1 MLDIKFVRENPDVV
15 DKACES
21 RQNAHWDREKFFE
34 LDEER
39 RSVIAEVEKLQA
51 ERNSVSKQIGQLMR
65 EGKKDEAEA
74 AKARVAANKDRIA
87 SLDDRRNE
95 VEAALFDLVSR
106 IPNIPHES
114 VPYGKDDSDNP
125 EVRRWG
131 TPRDFSAD
139 GFEPKAHWD
148 LGPATGMID
157 FDRGVK
163 VAGTR
168 FYVLGGM
175 GARMERALISFMV
188 DMHVKAGF
196 KEWWMPV
203 ITNRETLFGT
213 GQLPKFE
220 DDLYHVNPD
229 LYLIPTA
236 EVMLTNLHRGEVLEA
251 SQLPLWY
258 TAFTPCFREE
268 AGSAGR
274 DTRGIIRVHQFDKVE
289 MVKFAKPE
297 DSMNQLE
304 SMAGEA
310 EAVLQALGLPYHVVT
325 LCTGDIG
332 FSACKCYD
340 LEVWLPS
347 YGAYKEISSC
357 SNCWDF
363 QARRA
368 NIRYKDPAEFKG
380 TRYVH
385 TLNGS
390 GLAVGRTMAAI
401 MENYQNA
408 DGSITVPEALR
419 PYMGGVEVIRP
430 EA

>member
-1 MLDIKFVRENPDVV
+1 MLDIKFVRENPDLV
-15 DKACES
+15 DKSCES

-39 RSVIAEVEKLQA
+39 RTVISEVEALQA
-51 ERNSVSKQIGQLMR
+51 ERNSVSKQIGLLMR
-65 EGKKDEAEA
+65 EGKTEEAEA
-74 AKARVAANKDRIA
+74 AKQQVAANKNRIA
-87 SLDDRRNE
+87 ELDQRRGE
-95 VEAALFDLVSR
+95 VEEELTALVAA
-106 IPNIPHES
+106 IPNIPDPS

-125 EVRRWG
+125 EVRKWG
-131 TPRDFSAD
+131 EPTQFD
-139 GFEPKAHWD
+139 FEPKAHWD
-148 LGPATGMID
+148 LGPDLGMID

-163 VAGTR
+163 LAGTR
-168 FYVLGGM
+168 FYLLGGM
-175 GARMERALISFMV
+175 GARMERALINFMI
-188 DMHVKAGF
+188 DTHYQAGF
-196 KEWWMPV
+196 KEWWPPV
-203 ITNRETLFGT
+203 ITNHDSLFGT

-220 DDLYHVNPD
+220 EDLYHVQPD

-236 EVMLTNLHRGEVLEA
+236 EVQLTNIHRDEILDG
-251 SQLPLWY
+251 SKLPLLY

-274 DTRGIIRVHQFDKVE
+274 DTRGIIRVHEFDKVE

-304 SMAGEA
+304 SMVQEA
-310 EAVLQALGLPYHVVT
+310 EKILQLLGLPYHVVT

-332 FSACKCYD
+332 FSARKCYD
-340 LEVWLPS
+340 IEVWLPS
-347 YGAYKEISSC
+347 YNAYKEISSC

-380 TRYVH
+380 TRLVH

-408 DGSITVPEALR
+408 DGSITVPEVLR
-419 PYMGGVEVIRP
+419 PYMGGIEVIRP
-430 EA
+430 E

>member
-1 MLDIKFVRENPDVV
+1 MLDIKFVRENPDLV

-39 RSVIAEVEKLQA
+39 RSVISEVETLQA
-51 ERNSVSKQIGQLMR
+51 ERNAVSKQIGLLMR
-65 EGKKDEAEA
+65 EGKKEEAEA
-74 AKARVAANKDRIA
+74 AKEQVAANKDRIA
-87 SLDDRRNE
+87 RLDQRRGE
-95 VEAALFDLVSR
+95 VEEELTALVAA
-106 IPNIPHES
+106 IPNIPDAS

-125 EVRRWG
+125 EVRKWG
-131 TPRDFSAD
+131 EPTQFD
-139 GFEPKAHWD
+139 FEPKAHWD
-148 LGPATGMID
+148 LGPELGMID

-163 VAGTR
+163 LAGTR
-168 FYVLGGM
+168 FYLLGGM
-175 GARMERALISFMV
+175 GARMERALINFMI
-188 DMHVKAGF
+188 DTHNQAGF
-196 KEWWMPV
+196 KEWWPPV
-203 ITNRETLFGT
+203 ITNQDSLYGT

-220 DDLYHVNPD
+220 EDLYHVQPD

-236 EVMLTNLHRGEVLEA
+236 EVQLTNIHRDEILDA
-251 SQLPLWY
+251 SQLPLLY

-304 SMAGEA
+304 SMVQEA
-310 EAVLQALGLPYHVVT
+310 EKILQLLGLPYHVVT

-340 LEVWLPS
+340 IEVWLPS
-347 YGAYKEISSC
+347 YNAYKEISSC

-380 TRYVH
+380 TRLVH

-408 DGSITVPEALR
+408 DGSVTVPEALR
-419 PYMGGVEVIRP
+419 PYMGGIEVIRP
-430 EA
+430 E

>member
-1 MLDIKFVRENPDVV
+1 MLDIKFVRENPDLV

-87 SLDDRRNE
+87 SLDDRRTE
-95 VEAALFDLVSR
+95 VEDALFDLVSR

-148 LGPATGMID
+148 LGPATGTID

-163 VAGTR
+163 IAGTR
-168 FYVLGGM
+168 FYVLGGL
-175 GARMERALISFMV
+175 GARMERALISFMI

-196 KEWWMPV
+196 KEWWLPV

-229 LYLIPTA
+229 MYLIPTA
-236 EVMLTNLHRGEVLEA
+236 EVMLTNLHRDEILDA

-304 SMAGEA
+304 SMVAEA

-332 FSACKCYD
+332 FSATKCYD
-340 LEVWLPS
+340 IEVWLPS
-347 YGAYKEISSC
+347 YNAYKEISSC

-380 TRYVH
+380 TRLVH

-401 MENYQNA
+401 LENYQNA
-408 DGSITVPEALR
+408 DGSVTVPEALR

>member
-1 MLDIKFVRENPDVV
+1 MLDIKFVRENPDLV

-39 RSVIAEVEKLQA
+39 RSVIAEVEALQA
-51 ERNSVSKQIGQLMR
+51 ARNSASKEIGQLMR
-65 EGKKDEAEA
+65 EGKKEEAEA
-74 AKARVAANKDRIA
+74 KKAEVAANKERIA
-87 SLDDRRNE
+87 TLDDRRDA
-95 VEAALFDLVSR
+95 VEKELFDLVAA
-106 IPNIPHES
+106 IPNIPHED

-131 TPRDFSAD
+131 TPREFD
-139 GFEPKAHWD
+139 FEPKAHWD
-148 LGPATGMID
+148 LGPELGIID

-163 VAGTR
+163 LAGTR
-168 FYVLGGM
+168 FYLLGGM
-175 GARMERALISFMV
+175 GARMERALINFFI
-188 DMHVKAGF
+188 DMHNKAGF
-196 KEWWMPV
+196 KEWGPPV
-203 ITNRETLFGT
+203 ITNHDSLFGT
-213 GQLPKFE
+213 GQLPKFDE
-220 DDLYHVNPD
+220 DLYHVQPD

-236 EVMLTNLHRGEVLEA
+236 EVQLTNIHRDEVLDG
-251 SQLPLWY
+251 SKLPLMY

-274 DTRGIIRVHQFDKVE
+274 DTRGIIRVHEFDKVE

-304 SMAGEA
+304 SMVAEA
-310 EAVLQALGLPYHVVT
+310 ELCLQTLGLPYHVVT

-332 FSACKCYD
+332 FSATKCYD
-340 LEVWLPS
+340 IEVWLPS
-347 YGAYKEISSC
+347 YNNYKEISSC

-368 NIRYKDPAEFKG
+368 NIKYRDPSEFKG

-401 MENYQNA
+401 IENYQNE
-408 DGSITVPEALR
+408 DGTITVPEALR
-419 PYMGGVEVIRP
+419 PYMGGIEVITP
-430 EA
+430 EE

>member
-1 MLDIKFVRENPDVV
+1 MLDIKFVRENPDLV

-39 RSVIAEVEKLQA
+39 RSVIAEVEALQA
-51 ERNSVSKQIGQLMR
+51 ARNSASKEIGQLMH
-65 EGKKDEAEA
+65 EGKKEEAEA
-74 AKARVAANKDRIA
+74 KKAEVAANKERIA
-87 SLDDRRNE
+87 TLDDRRDA
-95 VEAALFDLVSR
+95 VEKELFDLVAA
-106 IPNIPHES
+106 IPNIPHED

-131 TPRDFSAD
+131 TPREFD
-139 GFEPKAHWD
+139 FEPKAHWD
-148 LGPATGMID
+148 LGPELGIID

-163 VAGTR
+163 LAGTR
-168 FYVLGGM
+168 FYLLGGM
-175 GARMERALISFMV
+175 GARMERALINFFI
-188 DMHVKAGF
+188 DMHNKAGF
-196 KEWWMPV
+196 KEWWPPV
-203 ITNRETLFGT
+203 ITNHDSLFGT
-213 GQLPKFE
+213 GQLPKFDE
-220 DDLYHVNPD
+220 DLYHVQPD

-236 EVMLTNLHRGEVLEA
+236 EVQLTNIHRDEVLDG
-251 SQLPLWY
+251 SKLPLMY

-274 DTRGIIRVHQFDKVE
+274 DTRGIIRVHEFDKVE

-304 SMAGEA
+304 SMVAEA
-310 EAVLQALGLPYHVVT
+310 EACLQVLGLPYHVVT

-332 FSACKCYD
+332 FSARKCYD
-340 LEVWLPS
+340 IEVWLPS
-347 YGAYKEISSC
+347 YNNYKEISSC

-380 TRYVH
+380 TRLVH

-408 DGSITVPEALR
+408 DGSITVPEVLV
-419 PYMGGVEVIRP
+419 PYMGGVEKIVP
-430 EA
+430 EV

>member
-1 MLDIKFVRENPDVV
+1 MLDIKFVRENPDLV
-15 DKACES
+15 DKSCES

-39 RSVIAEVEKLQA
+39 RSVIAEVESLQA
-51 ERNSVSKQIGQLMR
+51 ERNAVSKQIGLLMR
-65 EGKKDEAEA
+65 DGKKEEAEA
-74 AKARVAANKDRIA
+74 AKEQVAANKDRIA
-87 SLDDRRNE
+87 ELDQRRGE
-95 VEAALFDLVSR
+95 VEEELTALVAA
-106 IPNIPHES
+106 IPNIPDAS
-114 VPYGKDDSDNP
+114 VPYVKDDSDNP
-125 EVRRWG
+125 EVRKWG
-131 TPRDFSAD
+131 EPTQFD
-139 GFEPKAHWD
+139 FEPKAHWD
-148 LGPATGMID
+148 LGPELGMID

-163 VAGTR
+163 LAGTR
-168 FYVLGGM
+168 FYLLGGM
-175 GARMERALISFMV
+175 GARMERALINFMI
-188 DMHVKAGF
+188 DTHNQAGF
-196 KEWWMPV
+196 KEWWPPV
-203 ITNRETLFGT
+203 ITNQDSLYGT

-220 DDLYHVNPD
+220 EDLYHVQPD

-236 EVMLTNLHRGEVLEA
+236 EVQLTNIHRDEILDA
-251 SQLPLWY
+251 SQLPLLY

-304 SMAGEA
+304 SMVQEA
-310 EAVLQALGLPYHVVT
+310 EKILQLLGLPYHVVT

-340 LEVWLPS
+340 IEVWLPS
-347 YGAYKEISSC
+347 YNAYKEISSC

-380 TRYVH
+380 TRLVH

-408 DGSITVPEALR
+408 DGSVTVPEALR
-419 PYMGGVEVIRP
+419 PYMGGIEVIRP
-430 EA
+430 E

>member
-1 MLDIKFVRENPDVV
+1 MLDIKFVRENPDLV
-15 DKACES
+15 DKSCES

-39 RSVIAEVEKLQA
+39 RSVIAEVESLQA
-51 ERNSVSKQIGQLMR
+51 ERNAVSKQIGLLMR
-65 EGKKDEAEA
+65 EGKKEEAEA
-74 AKARVAANKDRIA
+74 AKEQVAANKDRIA
-87 SLDDRRNE
+87 ELDQRRGE
-95 VEAALFDLVSR
+95 VEEELTALVAA
-106 IPNIPHES
+106 IPNIPDAS

-125 EVRRWG
+125 EVRKWG
-131 TPRDFSAD
+131 EPTQFD
-139 GFEPKAHWD
+139 FEPKAHWD
-148 LGPATGMID
+148 LGPELGMID

-163 VAGTR
+163 LAGTR
-168 FYVLGGM
+168 FYLLGGM
-175 GARMERALISFMV
+175 GARMERALINFMI
-188 DMHVKAGF
+188 DTHNQAGF
-196 KEWWMPV
+196 KEWWPPV
-203 ITNRETLFGT
+203 ITNQDSLFGT

-220 DDLYHVNPD
+220 EDLYHVQPD

-236 EVMLTNLHRGEVLEA
+236 EVQLTNIHRDEILDA
-251 SQLPLWY
+251 SQLPLLY

-304 SMAGEA
+304 SMVREA
-310 EAVLQALGLPYHVVT
+310 EKILQLLGLPYHVVT

-340 LEVWLPS
+340 IEVWLPS
-347 YGAYKEISSC
+347 YNAYKEISSC

-380 TRYVH
+380 TRLVH

-408 DGSITVPEALR
+408 DGSVTVPEALR
-419 PYMGGVEVIRP
+419 PYMGGIEVIRP
-430 EA
+430 E

>member
-1 MLDIKFVRENPDVV
+1 MLDIKFVRENPDLV
-15 DKACES
+15 DKSCES
-21 RQNAHWDREKFFE
+21 RQNVHWDREKFFE

-39 RSVIAEVEKLQA
+39 RSVIAEVESLQA
-51 ERNSVSKQIGQLMR
+51 ERNAVSKQIGLLMR
-65 EGKKDEAEA
+65 EGKKEEAEA
-74 AKARVAANKDRIA
+74 AKEQVAANKDRIA
-87 SLDDRRNE
+87 ELDQRRGE
-95 VEAALFDLVSR
+95 VEEELTALVAA
-106 IPNIPHES
+106 IPNIPDAS

-125 EVRRWG
+125 EVRKWG
-131 TPRDFSAD
+131 EPTQFD
-139 GFEPKAHWD
+139 FEPKAHWD
-148 LGPATGMID
+148 LGPELGMID

-163 VAGTR
+163 LAGTR
-168 FYVLGGM
+168 FYLLGGM
-175 GARMERALISFMV
+175 GARMERALINFMI
-188 DMHVKAGF
+188 DTHNQAGF
-196 KEWWMPV
+196 KEWWPPV
-203 ITNRETLFGT
+203 ITNQDSLFGT

-220 DDLYHVNPD
+220 EDLYHVQPD

-236 EVMLTNLHRGEVLEA
+236 EVQLTNIHRDEILDA
-251 SQLPLWY
+251 SQLPLLY

-304 SMAGEA
+304 SMVQEA
-310 EAVLQALGLPYHVVT
+310 EKILQLLGLPYHVVT

-340 LEVWLPS
+340 IEVWLPS
-347 YGAYKEISSC
+347 YNAYKEISSC

-380 TRYVH
+380 TRLVH

-408 DGSITVPEALR
+408 DGSVTVPEALR
-419 PYMGGVEVIRP
+419 PYMGGIEVIRP
-430 EA
+430 E

>member
-251 SQLPLWY
+251 SRLPLWY

-304 SMAGEA
+304 SMVGEA

>member
-1 MLDIKFVRENPDVV
+1 MLDIKFVRENPDLV
-15 DKACES
+15 DKSCES

-39 RSVIAEVEKLQA
+39 RSVIAEVESLQA
-51 ERNSVSKQIGQLMR
+51 ERNAVSKQIGLLMR
-65 EGKKDEAEA
+65 EGKKEEAEA
-74 AKARVAANKDRIA
+74 AKEQVAANKDRIA
-87 SLDDRRNE
+87 ELDQRRGE
-95 VEAALFDLVSR
+95 VEEELTALVAA
-106 IPNIPHES
+106 IPNIPDAS

-125 EVRRWG
+125 EVRKWG
-131 TPRDFSAD
+131 EPTQFD
-139 GFEPKAHWD
+139 FEPKAHWD
-148 LGPATGMID
+148 LGPELGMID

-163 VAGTR
+163 LAGTR
-168 FYVLGGM
+168 FYLLGGM
-175 GARMERALISFMV
+175 GARMERALINFMI
-188 DMHVKAGF
+188 DTHNQAGF
-196 KEWWMPV
+196 KEWWPPV
-203 ITNRETLFGT
+203 ITNQDSLFGT

-220 DDLYHVNPD
+220 EDLYHVQPD

-236 EVMLTNLHRGEVLEA
+236 EVQLTNIHRDEILDA
-251 SQLPLWY
+251 SQLPLLY

-304 SMAGEA
+304 SMVQEA
-310 EAVLQALGLPYHVVT
+310 EKILQLLGLPYHVVT

-340 LEVWLPS
+340 IEVWLPS
-347 YGAYKEISSC
+347 YNAYKEISSC

-368 NIRYKDPAEFKG
+368 NIRFKDPAEFKG
-380 TRYVH
+380 TRLVH

-408 DGSITVPEALR
+408 DGSVTVPEALR
-419 PYMGGVEVIRP
+419 PYMGGIEVIRP
-430 EA
+430 E

>member
-1 MLDIKFVRENPDVV
+1 MLDIKFVRENPDAV

-21 RQNAHWDREKFFE
+21 RQNAHWDCERFFE
-34 LDEER
+34 LDEQR
-39 RSVIAEVEKLQA
+39 RATIAEVEQLQA
-51 ERNSVSKQIGQLMR
+51 ERNAISKQIGQLMR

-74 AKARVAANKDRIA
+74 AKSQVSTNKDRIA
-87 SLDDRRNE
+87 QLDEKRGS
-95 VEAALFDLVSR
+95 VEDELFALVAA
-106 IPNIPHES
+106 IPNIPDES

-131 TPRDFSAD
+131 TPREFD
-139 GFEPKAHWD
+139 FEPQAHWD

-163 VAGTR
+163 LAGTR
-168 FYVLGGM
+168 FYLLGGM
-175 GARMERALISFMV
+175 GARMERALINFFI
-188 DMHVKAGF
+188 DMHLKAGF
-196 KEWWMPV
+196 KEWWTPV
-203 ITNRETLFGT
+203 ITNHDSLFGT
-213 GQLPKFE
+213 GQLPKFDE
-220 DDLYHVNPD
+220 DLYHVEPN

-236 EVMLTNLHRGEVLEA
+236 EVQLTNIHRDEILDA
-251 SQLPLWY
+251 SQLPLMY

-304 SMAGEA
+304 SMVTEA
-310 EAVLQALGLPYHVVT
+310 EAILQALGLPYHVVT

-332 FSACKCYD
+332 FSARKCYD
-340 LEVWLPS
+340 IEVWLPS
-347 YGAYKEISSC
+347 YNAYKEISSC

-368 NIRYKDPAEFKG
+368 NIRYKDPSEFKG
-380 TRYVH
+380 TRLVH

-390 GLAVGRTMAAI
+390 GLAVGRCMAAI

-408 DGSITVPEALR
+408 DGSITIPEALR
-419 PYMGGVEVIRP
+419 PYMGGIEKIMP
-430 EA
+430 E

>member
-1 MLDIKFVRENPDVV
+1 MLDIKFVRENPDAV

-21 RQNAHWDREKFFE
+21 RQNAHWDRERFFE
-34 LDEER
+34 LDEQR
-39 RSVIAEVEKLQA
+39 RATIAEVEQLQA
-51 ERNSVSKQIGQLMR
+51 ERNAISKQIGQLMR

-74 AKARVAANKDRIA
+74 AKSQVSANKDRIA
-87 SLDDRRNE
+87 QLDEKRGV
-95 VEAALFDLVSR
+95 VEDELFALVAA
-106 IPNIPHES
+106 IPNIPDET

-125 EVRRWG
+125 EVRSWG
-131 TPRDFSAD
+131 TPREFD
-139 GFEPKAHWD
+139 FEPQAHWD
-148 LGPATGMID
+148 LGPSTGMID

-163 VAGTR
+163 LAGTR
-168 FYVLGGM
+168 FYLLGGM
-175 GARMERALISFMV
+175 GARMERALINFFI

-196 KEWWMPV
+196 KEWWTPV
-203 ITNRETLFGT
+203 ITNHDSLFGT
-213 GQLPKFE
+213 GQLPKFDE
-220 DDLYHVNPD
+220 DLYHVEPN

-236 EVMLTNLHRGEVLEA
+236 EVQLTNIHRDEILDA
-251 SQLPLWY
+251 SQLPLMY

-304 SMAGEA
+304 SMVAEA
-310 EAVLQALGLPYHVVT
+310 EALLQTLGLPYHVVT

-332 FSACKCYD
+332 FSARKCYD
-340 LEVWLPS
+340 IEVWLPS
-347 YGAYKEISSC
+347 YNAYKEISSC

-368 NIRYKDPAEFKG
+368 NIRYKDPSEFKG
-380 TRYVH
+380 TRLVH

-390 GLAVGRTMAAI
+390 GLAVGRCMAAI

-408 DGSITVPEALR
+408 DGSITIPEVLR
-419 PYMGGVEVIRP
+419 PYMGGIEKILP

>member
-1 MLDIKFVRENPDVV
+1 MLDIKFVRENPDLV

-39 RSVIAEVEKLQA
+39 RSVIAEVEALQA
-51 ERNSVSKQIGQLMR
+51 ARNSASKEIGQLMR
-65 EGKKDEAEA
+65 EGKKEEAEA
-74 AKARVAANKDRIA
+74 KKAEVAANKERIA
-87 SLDDRRNE
+87 TLDDRRDA
-95 VEAALFDLVSR
+95 VEKELFDLVAA
-106 IPNIPHES
+106 IPNIPHED

-131 TPRDFSAD
+131 TPREFD
-139 GFEPKAHWD
+139 FEPKAHWD
-148 LGPATGMID
+148 LGPELGIID

-163 VAGTR
+163 LAGTR
-168 FYVLGGM
+168 FYLLGGM
-175 GARMERALISFMV
+175 GARMERALINFFI
-188 DMHVKAGF
+188 DMHNKAGF
-196 KEWWMPV
+196 KEWWPPV
-203 ITNRETLFGT
+203 ITNHDSLFGT
-213 GQLPKFE
+213 GQLPKFDE
-220 DDLYHVNPD
+220 DLYHVQPD

-236 EVMLTNLHRGEVLEA
+236 EVQLTNIHRDEVLDG
-251 SQLPLWY
+251 SKLPLMY

-274 DTRGIIRVHQFDKVE
+274 DTRGIIRVHEFDKVE

-304 SMAGEA
+304 SMVAEA
-310 EAVLQALGLPYHVVT
+310 ELCLQTLGLPYHVVT

-332 FSACKCYD
+332 FSATKCYD
-340 LEVWLPS
+340 IEVWLPS
-347 YGAYKEISSC
+347 YNNYKEISSC

-368 NIRYKDPAEFKG
+368 NIKYRDPSEFKG

-401 MENYQNA
+401 IENYQNE
-408 DGSITVPEALR
+408 DGTITVPEALR
-419 PYMGGVEVIRP
+419 PYMGGIAVITP
-430 EA
+430 EE

>member
-1 MLDIKFVRENPDVV
+1 MS
-15 DKACES
+15 A
-21 RQNAHWDREKFFE
+21 
-34 LDEER
+34 
-39 RSVIAEVEKLQA
+39 
-51 ERNSVSKQIGQLMR
+51 
-65 EGKKDEAEA
+65 
-74 AKARVAANKDRIA
+74 
-87 SLDDRRNE
+87 
-95 VEAALFDLVSR
+95 

-114 VPYGKDDSDNP
+114 VPYGKDDSENK
-125 EVRRWG
+125 EVRKWG
-131 TPRDFSAD
+131 TPRSFDFDA
-139 GFEPKAHWD
+139 KAHWD
-148 LGPATGMID
+148 LGTQTHMID

-163 VAGTR
+163 LAGSR
-168 FYVLGGM
+168 FYVLGGY
-175 GARMERALISFMV
+175 GAQMERALINFFI
-188 DMHVKAGF
+188 DMHNEAGF
-196 KEWWMPV
+196 KEWWPPV
-203 ITNRETLFGT
+203 LTNYDSLFGT
-213 GQLPKFE
+213 GQLPKFDE
-220 DDLYHVNPD
+220 DLFHVSND

-236 EVMLTNLHRGEVLEA
+236 EVMLTNLHRDEVLDA
-251 SQLPLWY
+251 SQLPLKY

-274 DTRGIIRVHQFDKVE
+274 DTRGIIRVHEFDKVE

-304 SMAGEA
+304 SMVAEA
-310 EAVLQALGLPYHVVT
+310 EKCLQVLGLAYRVVS

-347 YGAYKEISSC
+347 YNNYKEISSC

-368 NIRYKDPAEFKG
+368 NIKYRDPSEFKG

-390 GLAVGRTMAAI
+390 GLAVGRCMAAI

-408 DGSITVPEALR
+408 DGSISVPEALQ
-419 PYMGGVEVIRP
+419 PYMRGLKTIP
-430 EA
+430 AC

>member
-1 MLDIKFVRENPDVV
+1 MLDIKFVRENPDLV
-15 DKACES
+15 DKSCES

-39 RSVIAEVEKLQA
+39 RSVIAEVESLQA
-51 ERNSVSKQIGQLMR
+51 ERNAVSKQIGLLMC
-65 EGKKDEAEA
+65 EGKKEEAEA
-74 AKARVAANKDRIA
+74 AKEQVAANKDRIA
-87 SLDDRRNE
+87 ELDQRRGE
-95 VEAALFDLVSR
+95 VEEELTALVAA
-106 IPNIPHES
+106 IPNIPDAS

-125 EVRRWG
+125 EVRKWG
-131 TPRDFSAD
+131 EPTQFD
-139 GFEPKAHWD
+139 FEPKAHWD
-148 LGPATGMID
+148 LGPELGMID

-163 VAGTR
+163 LAGTR
-168 FYVLGGM
+168 FYLLGGM
-175 GARMERALISFMV
+175 GARMERALINFMI
-188 DMHVKAGF
+188 DTHNQAGF
-196 KEWWMPV
+196 KEWWPPV
-203 ITNRETLFGT
+203 ITNQDSLFGT

-220 DDLYHVNPD
+220 EDLYHVQPD

-236 EVMLTNLHRGEVLEA
+236 EVQLTNIHRDEILDA
-251 SQLPLWY
+251 SQLPLLY

-304 SMAGEA
+304 SMVQEA
-310 EAVLQALGLPYHVVT
+310 EKILQLLGLPYHVVT

-340 LEVWLPS
+340 IEVWLPS
-347 YGAYKEISSC
+347 YNAYKEISSC

-380 TRYVH
+380 TRLVH

-408 DGSITVPEALR
+408 DGSVTVPEALR
-419 PYMGGVEVIRP
+419 PYMGGIEVIRP
-430 EA
+430 E

>member
-1 MLDIKFVRENPDVV
+1 MLDIKFVRESPDLV
-15 DKACES
+15 DKSCES

-39 RSVIAEVEKLQA
+39 RTVISEVEALQA
-51 ERNSVSKQIGQLMR
+51 ERNSVSKQIGLLMR
-65 EGKKDEAEA
+65 EGKTEEAEA
-74 AKARVAANKDRIA
+74 AKQQVAANKNRIVE
-87 SLDDRRNE
+87 LDQRRGE
-95 VEAALFDLVSR
+95 VEEELTALVAA
-106 IPNIPHES
+106 IPNIPDPS
-114 VPYGKDDSDNP
+114 VPYGEDDSDNP
-125 EVRRWG
+125 EVRKWG
-131 TPRDFSAD
+131 EPTQFD
-139 GFEPKAHWD
+139 FEPKAHWD
-148 LGPATGMID
+148 LGPDLGMID

-163 VAGTR
+163 LAGTR
-168 FYVLGGM
+168 FYLLGGM
-175 GARMERALISFMV
+175 GARMERALINFMI
-188 DMHVKAGF
+188 DTHYQAGF
-196 KEWWMPV
+196 KEWWPPV
-203 ITNRETLFGT
+203 ITNHDSLFGT

-220 DDLYHVNPD
+220 EDLYHVQPD

-236 EVMLTNLHRGEVLEA
+236 EVQLTNIHRDEILDG
-251 SQLPLWY
+251 SKLPLLY

-274 DTRGIIRVHQFDKVE
+274 DTRGIIRVHEFDKVE

-304 SMAGEA
+304 SMVQEA
-310 EAVLQALGLPYHVVT
+310 EKILQLLGLPYHVVT

-332 FSACKCYD
+332 FSARKCYD
-340 LEVWLPS
+340 IEVWLPS
-347 YGAYKEISSC
+347 YNAYKEISSC

-380 TRYVH
+380 TRLVH

-419 PYMGGVEVIRP
+419 PYMGGIEVIRP
-430 EA
+430 E

>member
-1 MLDIKFVRENPDVV
+1 MLDIKFVRENPDAI
-15 DKACES
+15 DRSCES
-21 RQNAHWDREKFFE
+21 RQNAHWDRRRFFE
-34 LDEER
+34 LDDER
-39 RSVIAEVEKLQA
+39 RQTIVEVEALQA
-51 ERNSVSKQIGQLMR
+51 ERNAASKQIGQLMR
-65 EGKKDEAEA
+65 EGRHEEAEA
-74 AKARVAANKDRIA
+74 AKAKVAAGKSRIA
-87 SLDDRRNE
+87 ELDERRGALDKE
-95 VEAALFDLVSR
+95 LFDLVAA
-106 IPNIPHES
+106 IPNIPDPS

-131 TPRDFSAD
+131 TPREFD
-139 GFEPKAHWD
+139 FEPKAHWD
-148 LGPATGMID
+148 LGPSTGMID

-163 VAGTR
+163 LAGAR
-168 FYVLGGM
+168 FYLLGGM
-175 GARMERALISFMV
+175 GARMERALINFFI
-188 DMHVKAGF
+188 DMHDRAGF
-196 KEWWMPV
+196 KEWWPPV
-203 ITNRETLFGT
+203 ITNHDSLFGT
-213 GQLPKFE
+213 GQLPKFDE
-220 DDLYHVNPD
+220 DLYHVRPD

-236 EVMLTNLHRGEVLEA
+236 EVQLTNIHRDEVLDA
-251 SQLPLWY
+251 SQLPLLY

-274 DTRGIIRVHQFDKVE
+274 DTRGIIRVHEFDKVE

-304 SMAGEA
+304 SMVAEA
-310 EAVLQALGLPYHVVT
+310 ELCLQTLGLPYHVVT

-332 FSACKCYD
+332 FSARKCYD
-340 LEVWLPS
+340 IEVWLPS
-347 YGAYKEISSC
+347 YDNYKEISSC

-368 NIRYKDPAEFKG
+368 NIRYRDPSEFKG

-408 DGSITVPEALR
+408 DGSITIPEALV
-419 PYMGGVEVIRP
+419 PYMGGVEVIKP

>member
-1 MLDIKFVRENPDVV
+1 MLDIKFVRENPDLV

-39 RSVIAEVEKLQA
+39 RSVIAEVEALQA
-51 ERNSVSKQIGQLMR
+51 ARNSASKEIGQLMR
-65 EGKKDEAEA
+65 EGKKEEAEA
-74 AKARVAANKDRIA
+74 KKAEVAANKERIA
-87 SLDDRRNE
+87 TLDDRRDA
-95 VEAALFDLVSR
+95 VEKELFDLVAA
-106 IPNIPHES
+106 IPNIPHED

-148 LGPATGMID
+148 LGPELGIID

-163 VAGTR
+163 LAGTR
-168 FYVLGGM
+168 FYLLGGM
-175 GARMERALISFMV
+175 GARMERALINFFI
-188 DMHVKAGF
+188 DMHNKAGF
-196 KEWWMPV
+196 KEWWPPV
-203 ITNRETLFGT
+203 ITNHDSLFGT
-213 GQLPKFE
+213 GQLPKFDE
-220 DDLYHVNPD
+220 DLYHVQPD

-236 EVMLTNLHRGEVLEA
+236 EVQLTNIHRDEVLDG
-251 SQLPLWY
+251 SKLPLMY

-274 DTRGIIRVHQFDKVE
+274 DTRGIIRVHEFDKVE

-304 SMAGEA
+304 SMVAEA
-310 EAVLQALGLPYHVVT
+310 ELCLQTLGLPYHVVT

-332 FSACKCYD
+332 FSATKCYD
-340 LEVWLPS
+340 IEVWLPS
-347 YGAYKEISSC
+347 YNNYKEISSC

-368 NIRYKDPAEFKG
+368 NIKYRDPSEFKG

-401 MENYQNA
+401 IENYQNE
-408 DGSITVPEALR
+408 DGTITVPEALR
-419 PYMGGVEVIRP
+419 PYMGGIEVITP
-430 EA
+430 EE

>member
-1 MLDIKFVRENPDVV
+1 MLDIKFVRENPDLV
-15 DKACES
+15 DKSCES

-39 RSVIAEVEKLQA
+39 RSVIAEVESLQA
-51 ERNSVSKQIGQLMR
+51 ERNAVSKQIGLLMR
-65 EGKKDEAEA
+65 EGKKEEAEA
-74 AKARVAANKDRIA
+74 AKEQVAANKDRIA
-87 SLDDRRNE
+87 ELDQRRGE
-95 VEAALFDLVSR
+95 VEEELTALVAA
-106 IPNIPHES
+106 IPNIPDAS

-125 EVRRWG
+125 EVRKWG
-131 TPRDFSAD
+131 EPTQFD
-139 GFEPKAHWD
+139 FEPKAHWD
-148 LGPATGMID
+148 LGPELGMID

-163 VAGTR
+163 LAGTR
-168 FYVLGGM
+168 FYLLGGM
-175 GARMERALISFMV
+175 GARMERALINFMI
-188 DMHVKAGF
+188 DTHNQAGF
-196 KEWWMPV
+196 KEWWPPV
-203 ITNRETLFGT
+203 ITNQDSLFGT

-220 DDLYHVNPD
+220 EDLYHVQPD

-236 EVMLTNLHRGEVLEA
+236 EVQLTNIHRDEILDA
-251 SQLPLWY
+251 SQLPLLY

-304 SMAGEA
+304 SMVQEA
-310 EAVLQALGLPYHVVT
+310 EKILQLLGLPYHVVT

-340 LEVWLPS
+340 IEVWLPS
-347 YGAYKEISSC
+347 YNAYKEISSC

-380 TRYVH
+380 TRLVH

-401 MENYQNA
+401 MQNYQNA
-408 DGSITVPEALR
+408 DGSATVPEALR
-419 PYMGGVEVIRP
+419 PYMGGIEVIRP
-430 EA
+430 E